1 MPLII
6 IFLDLLMDKL
16 VYHIFSYTLLNKINY
31 KYIYMSAGSTIVIN
45 NNQNITFFSNPSIT
59 YFKSVYRKHTKFSI
73 TYKEETAD
81 KNFGDNN
88 TEIPIELN
96 FDADLLCDISLK
108 VSVNNNG
115 NDVIC
120 RLPNDISLFLI
131 DNIKIDMRGKL
142 NDFDILSKDYINF
155 QAMLDNPKSLNSTYS
170 FDSSTG
176 EVTCNSGNNY
186 QNMALCGGVQRR
198 NNDDHATIKKM
209 NAIIPLPF
217 AFSKSIGNAIP
228 LCALDMTKIKPTIV
242 ITGNNP
248 STTNEENKFIIID
261 SGSLE
266 PLDQSTSDFDESN
279 NKLRKLFKY
288 STITKYV
295 FLSDDEKNRLT
306 NSKLEY
312 LYERVD
318 LLNNDTGT
326 FFSNTTQTND
336 KININNLNN
345 NVSIKKMYLYN
356 KLNVGN
362 FNKLQYKIFINNQPL
377 FTEFFN
383 HEFFSKIEVLN
394 KYKGCIYNGSN
405 TGNVLIDNNIAMID
419 FSLKDSEGPTG
430 SISSITNTIDLN
442 IKPLDDDDNTYNIKI
457 FICSYYVLTINNGE
471 IRYVFN

>member
-1 MPLII
+1 
-6 IFLDLLMDKL
+6 
-16 VYHIFSYTLLNKINY
+16 
-31 KYIYMSAGSTIVIN
+31 MSTGSTIVIT

-73 TYKEETAD
+73 TYKEESSDAD
-81 KNFGDNN
+81 FGGNN

-108 VSVNNNG
+108 VTVNKDDNN
-115 NDVIC
+115 ISC
-120 RLPNDISLFLI
+120 RIPNDISLFLI
-131 DNIKIDMRGKL
+131 ESVKLDMRGKL

-170 FDSSTG
+170 VDSSSG

-228 LCALDMTKIKPTIV
+228 LCSLDMTNIKPTIV
-242 ITGNNP
+242 ITSTNISNP
-248 STTNEENKFIIID
+248 ENKFTIT
-261 SGSLE
+261 
-266 PLDQSTSDFDESN
+266 TSDGTLVDDTSGDS
-279 NKLRKLFKY
+279 NKLIRKLFKY

-295 FLSDDEKNRLT
+295 FLSDDEKNRLI

-318 LLNNDTGT
+318 LLNNNTDI

-345 NVSIKKMYLYN
+345 KLSIKKMYLYN
-356 KLNVGN
+356 KLNSGN

-383 HEFFSKIEVLN
+383 HEFFSKVEILN
-394 KYKGCIYNGSN
+394 KYNGCIYNGSN
-405 TGNVLIDNNIAMID
+405 TGNILIDNNIAMID
-419 FSLKDSEGPTG
+419 FSLKDSEGPSG
-430 SISSITNTIDLN
+430 SISSITNTIDLKIN
-442 IKPLDDDDNTYNIKI
+442 PIDDDDDTYNIKI
-457 FICSYYVLTINNGE
+457 FVCSYYVLTINNGE

>member
-1 MPLII
+1 
-6 IFLDLLMDKL
+6 
-16 VYHIFSYTLLNKINY
+16 
-31 KYIYMSAGSTIVIN
+31 MSTGSTIVIT

-73 TYKEETAD
+73 TYKEESSDAD
-81 KNFGDNN
+81 FGGNN

-108 VSVNNNG
+108 VTVNKDDNN
-115 NDVIC
+115 ISC
-120 RLPNDISLFLI
+120 RIPNDISLFLI
-131 DNIKIDMRGKL
+131 ESIKLDMRGKL

-170 FDSSTG
+170 VDSSSG

-198 NNDDHATIKKM
+198 NNDDHATIKKI

-242 ITGNNP
+242 ITSTNISNP
-248 STTNEENKFIIID
+248 ENKFTIIN
-261 SGSLE
+261 
-266 PLDQSTSDFDESN
+266 SDGEVETDVTNINDKN
-279 NKLRKLFKY
+279 NNLRKLFKF

-295 FLSDDEKNRLT
+295 FLSDDEKNRLI

-318 LLNNDTGT
+318 LLNNDSNV
-326 FFSNTTQTND
+326 FFTNDSQTSD

-356 KLNVGN
+356 KLNIGD
-362 FNKLQYKIFINNQPL
+362 FSKLKYKIFINNQPL
-377 FTEFFN
+377 FTDFFN
-383 HEFFSKIEVLN
+383 HEFFSKVEIIN
-394 KYKGCIYNGSN
+394 KYEGSIYNGSN
-405 TGNVLIDNNIAMID
+405 TDGNVLIDNNIAMID
-419 FSLKDSEGPTG
+419 FSLKDSEGPSG
-430 SISSITNTIDLN
+430 SISSITNTIDLH
-442 IKPLDDDDNTYNIKI
+442 IKKIGDDQTYNIKI

>member
-1 MPLII
+1 
-6 IFLDLLMDKL
+6 
-16 VYHIFSYTLLNKINY
+16 
-31 KYIYMSAGSTIVIN
+31 MSAGSTIVIN

-81 KNFGDNN
+81 KDFGDNN

-108 VSVNNNG
+108 VSVNNVSN
-115 NDVIC
+115 NVFC

-131 DNIKIDMRGKL
+131 DNIKLDMRGKL

-155 QAMLDNPKSLNSTYS
+155 QAMMDNPKSLNSIYS

-186 QNMALCGGVQRR
+186 QNMALCGGVQRK
-198 NNDDHATIKKM
+198 NDTDSATIKKI
-209 NAIIPLPF
+209 NAIVPLPF

-228 LCALDMTKIKPTIV
+228 LCALDMRNIKPTIV

-248 STTNEENKFIIID
+248 TTTNTENKFTITD
-261 SGSLE
+261 SGGNILE
-266 PLDQSTSDFDESN
+266 DNTVINNSN
-279 NKLRKLFKY
+279 NALRKLFKY

-295 FLSDDEKNRLT
+295 FLSDDEKKRLT

-318 LLNNDTGT
+318 LLNND
-326 FFSNTTQTND
+326 SNIYFTNDSQTND
-336 KININNLNN
+336 RININNLNN

-356 KLNVGN
+356 KLNVGK

-383 HEFFSKIEVLN
+383 HEFFSKVEILN
-394 KYKGCIYNGSN
+394 KYKGCVYNGSN
-405 TGNVLIDNNIAMID
+405 NDGNVLIDNNIAMID
-419 FSLKDSEGPTG
+419 FSLKDSEGPSG
-430 SISSITNTIDLN
+430 SISSITNTVDLN
-442 IKPLDDDDNTYNIKI
+442 IKKIKQNDDDDDTYNIKI
-457 FICSYYVLTINNGE
+457 FTCSYYVLTINNGE

>member
-1 MPLII
+1 
-6 IFLDLLMDKL
+6 
-16 VYHIFSYTLLNKINY
+16 
-31 KYIYMSAGSTIVIN
+31 MSTGSTIIIT

-73 TYKEETAD
+73 TYKEESSDAD
-81 KNFGDNN
+81 FGGNN

-108 VSVNNNG
+108 VTVNKDDNN
-115 NDVIC
+115 ISC
-120 RLPNDISLFLI
+120 RIPNDISLFLI
-131 DNIKIDMRGKL
+131 ESIKLDMRGKL

-170 FDSSTG
+170 VDESTG
-176 EVTCNSGNNY
+176 EVTCNNGNNY
-186 QNMALCGGVQRR
+186 QNMALCGGVQRK
-198 NNDDHATIKKM
+198 NNDDHSTIKKM
-209 NAIIPLPF
+209 NAIVPLPF

-242 ITGNNP
+242 I
-248 STTNEENKFIIID
+248 SRSSITNSANKFTITD
-261 SGSLE
+261 SDGSI
-266 PLDQSTSDFDESN
+266 PDNDTVINNSN
-279 NKLRKLFKY
+279 NDLRKLFKY
-288 STITKYV
+288 STITKYI
-295 FLSDDEKNRLT
+295 FLSDDEKNRLI

-318 LLNNDTGT
+318 LLNND
-326 FFSNTTQTND
+326 SNIYFTNDSQTND
-336 KININNLNN
+336 RININNLNN

-356 KLNVGN
+356 KSNDN
-362 FNKLQYKIFINNQPL
+362 FNNLQYKLFINSQPL

-383 HEFFSKIEVLN
+383 HEFFSKIEILN
-394 KYKGCIYNGSN
+394 KYNGCIYNGSN

-442 IKPLDDDDNTYNIKI
+442 INPIDEDDKTYNIKI

>member
-1 MPLII
+1 
-6 IFLDLLMDKL
+6 
-16 VYHIFSYTLLNKINY
+16 
-31 KYIYMSAGSTIVIN
+31 MSTGSTIVIT

-73 TYKEETAD
+73 TYKEESSDAD
-81 KNFGDNN
+81 FGGNN

-108 VSVNNNG
+108 VTVNKDDNN
-115 NDVIC
+115 ISC
-120 RLPNDISLFLI
+120 RIPNDISLFLI
-131 DNIKIDMRGKL
+131 ESIKLDMRGKL

-170 FDSSTG
+170 VDSSSG

-198 NNDDHATIKKM
+198 NNDDHATIKKI

-242 ITGNNP
+242 ITSTNISNP
-248 STTNEENKFIIID
+248 ENKFTIIN
-261 SGSLE
+261 
-266 PLDQSTSDFDESN
+266 SDGEVETDVTNINDNN
-279 NKLRKLFKY
+279 NKLRKLFKF

-295 FLSDDEKNRLT
+295 FLSDDEKNRLI

-318 LLNNDTGT
+318 LLNNDSNV
-326 FFSNTTQTND
+326 FFTNDSQTSD

-356 KLNVGN
+356 KLNIGD
-362 FNKLQYKIFINNQPL
+362 FSKLKYKIFINNQPL
-377 FTEFFN
+377 FTDFFN
-383 HEFFSKIEVLN
+383 HEFFSKVEIIN
-394 KYKGCIYNGSN
+394 KYEGSIYNGSN
-405 TGNVLIDNNIAMID
+405 TDGNVLIDNNIAMID
-419 FSLKDSEGPTG
+419 FSLKDSEGPSG
-430 SISSITNTIDLN
+430 SISSITNTIDLH
-442 IKPLDDDDNTYNIKI
+442 IKKIGDDQTYNIKI

-471 IRYVFN
+471 IRYVYN